1 MPSPRQC
8 NGQVSGKFG
17 RHVTGRGIQI
27 PAQQPRVVRVA
38 ARGAIDLLDQAL
50 VGSAAEQV
58 RQLCFGPAPI
68 ERADRKMVHVRETQ
82 HVGKPTVNRVAVR
95 KVGVPDSDQDGES
108 AVAWTSQHVQDHVT
122 QTRVG
127 PLEVVDQHDQRRL
140 TYDVLHP
147 VVDRPDRVSCVD
159 ASQAGAGEVLGRR

>member
-1 MPSPRQC
+1 MSRSSSID
-8 NGQVSGKFG
+8 SGPPD
-17 RHVTGRGIQI
+17 T
-27 PAQQPRVVRVA
+27 ASSLA
-38 ARGAIDLLDQAL
+38 TN
-50 VGSAAEQV
+50 
-58 RQLCFGPAPI
+58 
-68 ERADRKMVHVRETQ
+68 RAGGE

-159 ASQAGAGEVLGRR
+159 ASQAGAGEVLGRADDLRRAVRKGARPVLRACNGSALTVNRMTP